1 MVSEFIE
8 VTECRNGGEC
18 QKIILNTHDICKV
31 ARSGSR
37 TFVVF
42 ENGEYIYVEE
52 TYEELKRKLIGGVI
66 NG

>member
-8 VTECRNGGEC
+8 VTECRNGGES
-18 QKIILNTHDICKV
+18 QKVMLNIHDICKV

-42 ENGEYIYVEE
+42 ANGEYIYVEE